1 MPSAYCDTLTMKR
14 TESTAME
21 KLLSRFFRYI
31 AVDTRSDE
39 RHARCP
45 STAGQLKLAVMLNE
59 ELNDMGLSDVTL
71 DDNGYLTARLPS
83 NAPQPVPAIGFIAH
97 MDTAPDYSGKHV
109 KPQLVEQYQGGE
121 IALGKGIEYLSPRDF
136 PILRNY
142 IGQDLITTDGT
153 TLLGADD
160 KAGIAEIL
168 TAIAYLQAHPE
179 IVHGDIYIGFT
190 PDEEIGRG
198 ANLFPLDRFPARWAY
213 TVDGGELGELEFENF
228 NAATATIEVR
238 GNNVHPGTA
247 KGIMVNSQ
255 TLAAQFHAAMPAD
268 QTPEC
273 TEGYEGFF
281 HLINLQGSVEKSCLT
296 YIIRDFDADN
306 FAQRHDFLADR
317 VAQWNSKLDQP
328 RFTLTIQESYRN
340 MREMV
345 EPHQHIIDIAEQA
358 MREVG
363 ITPLIKPIRGGTDGS
378 RLSFM
383 GLPCP
388 NLFTGGHNFHG
399 KHEFI
404 PLQSMEKAVA
414 TLVAIA
420 RLTVTASSS
429 I

>member
-1 MPSAYCDTLTMKR
+1 
-14 TESTAME
+14 ME
-21 KLLSRFFRYI
+21 NLLSRFYRYVAI
-31 AVDTRSDE
+31 DTRSDE
-39 RHARCP
+39 RHNRCP
-45 STAGQLKLAVMLNE
+45 STAGQLKLAALLNE
-59 ELNDMGLSDVTL
+59 ELISLGLADVTL
-71 DDNGYLTARLPS
+71 DDNGYLTARLPA
-83 NAPQPVPAIGFIAH
+83 NTEQEVPAIGFIAH
-97 MDTAPDYSGKHV
+97 MDTAPDFSGKQV
-109 KPQLVEQYQGGE
+109 KPQLIERYQGGE
-121 IALGKGIEYLSPRDF
+121 IALGKGVEYLSPREF
-136 PILRNY
+136 PVLRNY
-142 IGQDLITTDGT
+142 LGQDLITTDGT

-168 TAIAYLQAHPE
+168 TAIACLQAQPE
-179 IVHGDIYIGFT
+179 IKHGDIYIGFT

-213 TVDGGELGELEFENF
+213 TVDGGELGELEYENF

-255 TLAAQFHAAMPAD
+255 TLAAQFHAAMPEA
-268 QTPEC
+268 QTPER

-281 HLINLQGSVEKSCLT
+281 HLIGLQGSVEKSTLT
-296 YIIRDFDADN
+296 YIIRDFDMDD
-306 FAQRHDFLADR
+306 FARRQSFLANR
-317 VAQWNSKLDQP
+317 VMEWNARLDQP
-328 RFTLTIQESYRN
+328 RFTLNLQESYRN

-345 EPHQHIIDIAEQA
+345 EPHRHIIDIAEQA

-363 ITPLIKPIRGGTDGS
+363 VTPLIKPIRGGTDGS

-404 PLQSMEKAVA
+404 SLQSMEKAVA

-420 RLTVTASSS
+420 RLTVTATSSN
-429 I
+429 